1 MPNPTTPEFRPEFL
15 EQDVTRLAAE
25 VKLHLEKPESKEL
38 SDQQIVKEAVR
49 SMAEQHKS
57 SGQPANPAGGVA
69 SILPAYVKDFTPE
82 EKLEVEYLLDL
93 AFKKG
98 LDQALKEAAKS
109 NPAIEDAVHDA
120 LAGKLYPFLQQRGII
135 K

>member
-1 MPNPTTPEFRPEFL
+1 MPNPPTPEFRPEFL

-25 VKLHLEKPESKEL
+25 VKSHLEKPESKEL
-38 SDQQIVKEAVR
+38 NDQQIVKEAVR
-49 SMAEQHKS
+49 SMAEQHKTN
-57 SGQPANPAGGVA
+57 QPANSAGGVA
-69 SILPAYVKDFTPE
+69 SILPAYVKDFTPQ

-98 LDQALKEAAKS
+98 LDQALREAARS

-120 LAGKLYPFLQQRGII
+120 LAGKLYPFLQQKGIL

>member
-1 MPNPTTPEFRPEFL
+1 MPSPATPEFRPEFL
-15 EQDVTRLAAE
+15 EQDVTRLAEE

-38 SDQQIVKEAVR
+38 NDQQIVKEAVR
-49 SMAEQHKS
+49 SMAEVHKAS
-57 SGQPANPAGGVA
+57 QPANPTGGVA
-69 SILPAYVKDFTPE
+69 AILPAYIKDFTPE
-82 EKLEVEYLLDL
+82 QKLEVEFLLDL

-98 LDQALKEAAKS
+98 LEHALKEAAKS

-120 LAGKLYPFLQQRGII
+120 LAGKLYPFLRQKGVL